1 MTKGKGE
8 TDVRIKR
15 GWTSW
20 SLWAALL
27 FVLTLAG
34 WTFYLTQADLPVF
47 SNPEVSSMEKW
58 KIWLGVPLLA
68 ACLALLAQWGWSMA
82 SEARIEARLKAQD
95 DAQQANVAALAK
107 EAPREYVLEVIGLGV
122 SLDKHRQGKLWDALQ
137 KGHPFGTIRE
147 QDPNKYAWTGDDK
160 LGEEGGASASAL
172 ENGIRG
178 LPIYWPAPSFYAS
191 NPVDDPNDPAS
202 ETDPILGI
210 VAANDSNGLPFTL
223 FVPAGYMLSDHPD
236 RLLEKAFAFFD
247 AHPDVPYLVVAA
259 SDGLYFRH
267 LNRPAGSP
275 PLLYNGYYVPS
286 MPASAALFV
295 LARRERVEVLRPFA
309 FEDTSIEDF
318 ANENHRGLAR
328 RIYLRFGEL
337 SEQFGRAMGN
347 GRLDRWPTVPE
358 WLAETARFAKR
369 PDVLGPESVSLLH
382 RGDDVVHVPK
392 GYKPTP
398 WFPIPW
404 NKYQLEVF
412 DRLPTLGYLHRPT
425 YIPLTD
431 ANGKPL
437 TRRADRTAALVK
449 GWQDALLTLPEAQR
463 KTALKRV
470 ISSTGDNTDKL
481 VELTAL
487 INAQAEAGGPELHLD
502 KPNEWINTDARL
514 GNTGSASWFMNM
526 ALGVMGSYI
535 DGGVSAAIN
544 LRNDRE
550 ASLIFIS
557 PPPPEKIKAQGTAIF
572 KNQVTPAIDPANYRQ
587 Q

>member
-1 MTKGKGE
+1 M
-8 TDVRIKR
+8 
-15 GWTSW
+15 
-20 SLWAALL
+20 
-27 FVLTLAG
+27 
-34 WTFYLTQADLPVF
+34 P
-47 SNPEVSSMEKW
+47 SSKHW
-58 KIWLGVPLLA
+58 KIWLGLPLLA
-68 ACLALLAQWGWSMA
+68 ACLVLLAQWSWSAA
-82 SEARIEARLKAQD
+82 SDARTEARLKARD
-95 DAQQANVAALAK
+95 DAQQANAANLAK
-107 EAPREYVLEVIGLGV
+107 AAPREYVLEVIGLGV

-147 QDPNKYAWTGDDK
+147 QDPEKYPWTGSDK
-160 LGEEGGASASAL
+160 LAAEGGADASAL

-178 LPIYWPAPSFYAS
+178 LPIYWPAPSFFISEPSEDRDWPPSEA
-191 NPVDDPNDPAS
+191 DPAIG
-202 ETDPILGI
+202 T
-210 VAANDSNGLPFTL
+210 VAATDSNGLPFTL

-309 FEDTSIEDF
+309 FEDTDQETLGPEQ
-318 ANENHRGLAR
+318 NRTGLAR
-328 RIYLRFGEL
+328 RLFLAHYEL
-337 SEQFGRAMGN
+337 SEQFGQAMGN

-369 PDVLGPESVSLLH
+369 PDVLGPQSVSLLH
-382 RGDDVVHVPK
+382 PSDDVVHVPK

-425 YIPLTD
+425 YIQLTD
-431 ANGKPL
+431 ADGKPL
-437 TRRADRTAALVK
+437 TRQSDRTAALIQ

-463 KTALKRV
+463 KGALKRV
-470 ISSTGDNTDKL
+470 ISSTGDNPDKL

-502 KPNEWINTDARL
+502 KPGEWINLDPRL
-514 GNTGSASWFMNM
+514 GNTGSASWFMGM
-526 ALGVMGSYI
+526 AIGVMGSYI

-557 PPPPEKIKAQGTAIF
+557 PPPPEKLQRQGSGVF
-572 KNQVTPAIDPANYRQ
+572 KNQVTPAIDPANYAEQ
-587 Q
+587 

>member
-1 MTKGKGE
+1 M
-8 TDVRIKR
+8 
-15 GWTSW
+15 
-20 SLWAALL
+20 
-27 FVLTLAG
+27 
-34 WTFYLTQADLPVF
+34 P
-47 SNPEVSSMEKW
+47 SSKHW
-58 KIWLGVPLLA
+58 KIWLGLPLLA
-68 ACLALLAQWGWSMA
+68 ACLALLAQWSWSAA
-82 SEARIEARLKAQD
+82 SDARTEARLKARD
-95 DAQQANVAALAK
+95 DAQQANAANLAK
-107 EAPREYVLEVIGLGV
+107 AAPREYVLEVIGLGV

-147 QDPNKYAWTGDDK
+147 QDPEKYAWTGEDK

-172 ENGIRG
+172 TNGIRS
-178 LPIYWPAPSFYAS
+178 LPMYWPAPSFYAS
-191 NPVDDPNDPAS
+191 NPADDPKDPTS
-202 ETDPILGI
+202 EADPILGI
-210 VAANDSNGLPFTL
+210 IGATDSNGLDLTL
-223 FVPAGYMLSDHPD
+223 FIPAGYMLADHPD

-267 LNRPAGSP
+267 LNRPPGSP
-275 PLLYNGYYVPS
+275 PLLYDGYYIPS
-286 MPASAALFV
+286 MPASSALFV
-295 LARRERVEVLRPFA
+295 LARRERVDVLRPFA
-309 FEDTSIEDF
+309 FEDISIEDF
-318 ANENHRGLAR
+318 ANENRRGLAR
-328 RIYLRFGEL
+328 RIYLRFGEISTQL
-337 SEQFGRAMGN
+337 GQAMGN

-382 RGDDVVHVPK
+382 PGDDVVHVPK

-398 WFPIPW
+398 WFPIPS

-425 YIPLTD
+425 YIQLTD
-431 ANGKPL
+431 ADGKPL
-437 TRRADRTAALVK
+437 TRQSDRTAALIQ

-463 KTALKRV
+463 KGALKRV
-470 ISSTGDNTDKL
+470 ISSTGDNPDKL

-502 KPNEWINTDARL
+502 RPSEWINLEPRL
-514 GNTGSASWFMNM
+514 GNTGSASWFMGM
-526 ALGVMGSYI
+526 AIGVMGSYI

-557 PPPPEKIKAQGTAIF
+557 PPPPEKVKAQGSAIF
-572 KNQVTPAIDPANYRQ
+572 KNNVTPAIDPANYAEQ
-587 Q
+587 